1 MFHVEH
7 SVAAGPVS
15 ALCGKN
21 PIKLFRFVF
30 TTKAAM
36 GAAKVHKEASNTLAS
51 GHFLCALCA
60 DLGFF
65 AVKVPSSHNGQI
77 FTTKDVKGSRKGS
90 QSCGAKRERVALI
103 LPFGTL
109 AWTLRP
115 RQ

>member
-36 GAAKVHKEASNTLAS
+36 GAAKVHKVGELNESVL
-51 GHFLCALCA
+51 L
-60 DLGFF
+60 
-65 AVKVPSSHNGQI
+65 
-77 FTTKDVKGSRKGS
+77 
-90 QSCGAKRERVALI
+90 
-103 LPFGTL
+103 
-109 AWTLRP
+109 
-115 RQ
+115 